1 MKICS
6 KMGSKMESKLGSNPW
21 KFELQGWFG
30 APGRPS
36 WRQDGP
42 RCDFGRVWGSIWRS
56 VGAHLGAKMG
66 QVAAKMALSCPTWRQ
81 DGPKMAILDFKMAN
95 LRPFR
100 KVSCPLLRILGAKSQ
115 IAENLKKTSSFYSFL
130 KVFGVLGG
138 ALGGHVASSW
148 RDVGLCWASWAPS
161 WSNLATRWGPRAPRW
176 AKMAHRSAKTRQDSR
191 T

>member
-1 MKICS
+1 MYLFTIYPFKISNALRAQSRHRAKPAAGNLRRNWRKMMKICS

-81 DGPKMAILDFKMAN
+81 DGPKMAILDFKMTN
-95 LRPFR
+95 LRPFWEA
-100 KVSCPLLRILGAKSQ
+100 SCPLLKILGAKSQ
-115 IAENLKKTSSFYSFL
+115 IAENL
-130 KVFGVLGG
+130 
-138 ALGGHVASSW
+138 
-148 RDVGLCWASWAPS
+148 
-161 WSNLATRWGPRAPRW
+161 
-176 AKMAHRSAKTRQDSR
+176 
-191 T
+191 